1 MIKNY
6 IKTAWR
12 GMLKNKFYT
21 LINIIGLTIGLSVGL
36 LILLWVQDELSFD
49 RFNTKAPNIYRLETV
64 GGLGQSRRIFNED
77 MAPIATFA
85 KKEIPEIANAV
96 RIAPNYLAGLFKYGE
111 KTFSDDIS
119 VFTDPSLFSIFDFP
133 LIKGDQHNPF
143 PDINSVVITQKTA
156 LKYFGNSDPIGKV
169 IVDNNK
175 VSFRVTGVIKDFPHN
190 SSINYGLFFPMGY
203 LNQVAYIKNNV
214 TYHGSSQLATMD
226 ADWHNLG
233 YETYLLTKPGVQVN
247 IKQIQTKLRN
257 IHIRNKAD
265 DTDVAYLM
273 EPLTRMHLYKSDG
286 TDGGMATVRIFA
298 IIAILILIIAC
309 INYVNLS
316 TALSMLRAREVSMRK
331 IIGAAK
337 AQLFAQFIV
346 ETVVLY
352 LIATILAFGLMFA
365 LMPVYNQFSGKQL
378 IFSLSDVQVWTVI
391 VIALIVTLA
400 ASSIYPAL
408 LLSSFDPLKA
418 LKGKISAGMGSGTFR
433 KMLVVVQFTVSII
446 LIIGTLIIGR
456 QLSYIRNKNLGYDKE
471 HVLTFFMGGV
481 GKQYDAFKAELM
493 KNPSITSVSRSSSN
507 IVDVGSFTGDADW
520 EGMPVNGNLYF
531 HPVFV
536 DKTFIPFFKMKLLSG
551 QNFTGAVADSSHYI
565 LNETAVEQMGIKDP
579 VGKKFRMGQVKGT
592 IIGIV
597 KDFHFNS
604 LHKKIEPAILAYNPN
619 IAGRIYIKTT
629 AANTHAALE
638 ATERVWKQ
646 FDRETPF
653 NSIFLDE
660 SFGRLYKIEQRTG
673 ALFNVFAAVAIIVSC
688 LGLFGLATYTA
699 QVKTKEI
706 GIRKVL
712 GASVGSITRMLSWDF
727 LLLVLLSVGIA
738 VPLAWYGMNK
748 WLQDFA
754 YHAKIQWWLFLLAG
768 LSAMVIA
775 LITISFQSVK
785 AALANPVKSLRSE

>member
-1 MIKNY
+1 MIRNY

-378 IFSLSDVQVWTVI
+378 IFSLSDIQVWAVI

>member
-49 RFNTKAPNIYRLETV
+49 RFNKKTPNIYKLETV
-64 GGLGQSRRIFNED
+64 GGLGQSRRIFAED

-85 KKEIPEIANAV
+85 KKELPEIADAA
-96 RIAPNYLAGLFKYGE
+96 RIAPNYQGGIFKYGE
-111 KTFSDDIS
+111 KILSGDRS

-133 LIKGDQHNPF
+133 LIKGDPNKPF
-143 PDINSVVITQKTA
+143 PDNNSVVITEKTA
-156 LKYFGNSDPIGKV
+156 LKYFGSTDPIGKV

-175 VSFRVTGVIKDFPHN
+175 VSFRITGVVKDFPHN
-190 SSINYGLFFPMGY
+190 SSINYDMFFPMDY
-203 LNQVAYIKNNV
+203 LNQVSYVKRNV
-214 TYHGSSQLATMD
+214 TYHGSAPLATMD

-233 YETYLLTKPGVQVN
+233 YETYLLIKPGISVN

-273 EPLTRMHLYKSDG
+273 EPLKRIHLYKSDG

-337 AQLFAQFIV
+337 SQLFAQFIV
-346 ETVVLY
+346 ETMVLY
-352 LIATILAFGLMFA
+352 FIATILAFGVMFA

-378 IFSLSDVQVWTVI
+378 IFNLGDLQVWA
-391 VIALIVTLA
+391 VIAIVLIITLA

-408 LLSSFDPLKA
+408 LLSSFNPLKA
-418 LKGKISAGMGSGTFR
+418 LKGKISGGMGSGTFR
-433 KMLVVVQFTVSII
+433 KILVIVQFTVSVI
-446 LIIGTLIIGR
+446 LIIGTLVIGK

-471 HVLTFFMGGV
+471 HVLTFFMGDV

-507 IVDVGSFTGDADW
+507 IIDVGSFTGDADW

-536 DKTFIPFFKMKLLSG
+536 DKTFIPFFKMKMLAG
-551 QNFTGAVADSSHYI
+551 QNFTDAVTDSSHYI
-565 LNETAVEQMGIKDP
+565 LNETAIAQMGMKNP

-604 LHKKIEPAILAYNPN
+604 MHKKIEPAILAYNPN
-619 IAGRIYIKTT
+619 TAGRIYIKTT
-629 AANTHAALE
+629 AAGTHDALA
-638 ATERVWKQ
+638 ATERTWKQ

-653 NSIFLDE
+653 YSIFLDE
-660 SFGRLYKIEQRTG
+660 SFDRLYKTEQRTG
-673 ALFNVFAAVAIIVSC
+673 GLFNVFAAVAIMVSC

-727 LLLVLLSVGIA
+727 LFLVLLSVGMA
-738 VPLAWYGMNK
+738 VPVAWYGMNK

-754 YHAKIQWWLFLLAG
+754 YRTQVQWWLFLLAG
-768 LSAMVIA
+768 VSAMVIA

-785 AALANPVKSLRSE
+785 AAIANPVKSLRSE